1 MRPITGT
8 SKMRRLSAILTG
20 SIAVLSLTACATD
33 QARMAT
39 LRAPPYLALN
49 TGGEPS
55 ARMHQTGYLSEENG
69 CIVFRPA
76 ESARVLTPVFP
87 AGATALAT
95 DGTDWLG
102 LYVNDAPVLLGKVYQ
117 VNGAETLNAASN
129 VALAMPTPA
138 GCPHDYLVVQSLG
151 TAIADGNLYRH
162 CAGVIICRSF
172 SLR

>member
-1 MRPITGT
+1 MRPVTGT

-49 TGGEPS
+49 MGSEPS
-55 ARMHQTGYLSEENG
+55 AMMHETGYLSEENG

-87 AGATALAT
+87 ASGTALAT
-95 DGTDWLG
+95 DGTQWLG
-102 LYVNDAPVLLGKVYQ
+102 LYVNDSPVVLDKAYQ
-117 VNGAETLNAASN
+117 FNGAEAAN
-129 VALAMPTPA
+129 GANRVALATPIPA
-138 GCPHDYLVVQSLG
+138 SCPQDYLVVHSLG

-162 CAGVIICRSF
+162 CAGVTICRSF
-172 SLR
+172 SLK